1 MLRRLETKPCP
12 QATALFSFL
21 HHSLITKSV
30 CSGYFA
36 NIAAKVTIAGY
47 RSIDESWW
55 KLGSLEEVLLSAM
68 AEHFTREVE

>member
-1 MLRRLETKPCP
+1 M
-12 QATALFSFL
+12 
-21 HHSLITKSV
+21 ITKSV